1 MAQAIIT
8 DSQLRII
15 YDLGTDEE
23 GKQIF
28 RNKNYNNVKTTATTD
43 ELYTAAV
50 AIISLQE
57 NEVHRVERN
66 DSQQLVQ

>member
-8 DSQLRII
+8 DSQLRVI
-15 YDLGTDEE
+15 YDLGIDEE

-28 RNKNYNNVKTTATTD
+28 RNKNYNNVKTQATTD
-43 ELYTAAV
+43 ELYTAAE